1 MDRSRPK
8 ASRGPKAR
16 PRLRRAQGP
25 PEAAQSPG
33 HSSRRVPPIGGTTS
47 SVTALPILRELSPAG
62 RAVVVITLAVC
73 VLAILLEWVV
83 RLTGTPVFVASGAGI
98 LGLAYVIG
106 ISTERLGSIVGP
118 QKGAVLNATFGNVAE
133 LIIAFFALAAGQLDI
148 VRSSVIGS
156 IVGNLLLV
164 MGLAIVVGGLRH
176 GIQRFDAKIAGLDST
191 LLVLAVIGLFIP
203 AVFVATSHTATP
215 GSPPRIEESVFIAIV
230 LLVLYF
236 VNLIYRFRHPK
247 EIDPAAEDHGG
258 PQWSTREAVL
268 VLAASA
274 ALLAVLSEELVGS
287 IDPFIASFSLTPF
300 FVGLVII
307 PTIGNLAEQLV
318 AVRLA
323 YADRIEFSIAVA
335 LGASLQVA
343 LFVVPVLVVLGLV
356 LNQPMDL
363 AFPPLEVAAVGVAAA
378 IAALVSLDGE
388 SNWLEGALLLGVW
401 VILAVSFYFFV

>member
-1 MDRSRPK
+1 M
-8 ASRGPKAR
+8 
-16 PRLRRAQGP
+16 L
-25 PEAAQSPG
+25 
-33 HSSRRVPPIGGTTS
+33 
-47 SVTALPILRELSPAG
+47 VTLL
-62 RAVVVITLAVC
+62 VC
-73 VLAILLEWVV
+73 LLAIVLEWGV
-83 RLTGTPVFVASGAGI
+83 RLTGTPVFVASAAGI

-148 VRSSVIGS
+148 VRSSIIGS

-176 GIQRFDAKIAGLDST
+176 GIQTFDAKIAGLDST

-215 GSPPRIEESVFIAIV
+215 GSEPRIDESVFIAIV
-230 LLVLYF
+230 LLALYF
-236 VNLIYRFRHPK
+236 LNLVYRFKHPK
-247 EIDPAAEDHGG
+247 ELDPNEDDRGG
-258 PQWSTREAVL
+258 PQWTTREAVL
-268 VLAASA
+268 VLGLSA

-287 IDPFIASFSLTPF
+287 INPFLASFSLTPF

-318 AVRLA
+318 SVRLA
-323 YADRIEFSIAVA
+323 YANRIEFSIAVA

-343 LFVVPVLVVLGLV
+343 LFVVPVLVLLGLV
-356 LNQPMDL
+356 LHQPMDL